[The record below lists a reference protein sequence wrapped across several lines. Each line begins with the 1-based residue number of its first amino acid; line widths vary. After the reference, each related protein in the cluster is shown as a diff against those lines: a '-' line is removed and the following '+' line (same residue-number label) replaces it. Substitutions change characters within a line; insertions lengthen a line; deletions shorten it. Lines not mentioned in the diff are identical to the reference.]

1 MSVSVILM
9 SSAVS
14 TALVDGVV
22 SVLGK
27 VFVLGVAMAG
37 ELSEKMTR
45 ALVGVDLMDL
55 SLGRFEMTFIER
67 FFE

>member
-1 MSVSVILM
+1 M
-9 SSAVS
+9 
-14 TALVDGVV
+14 
-22 SVLGK
+22 
-27 VFVLGVAMAG
+27 FVLGVVMAG

-55 SLGRFEMTFIER
+55 SFGMFEMTFIER